1 MQLIQKY
8 WTLFFAFFLT
18 HSIYAQTVE
27 YDIEVAENLRIET
40 YYEDGSLLV
49 STINSTNQFS
59 LDSITPS
66 GIYIN
71 KNTLSL
77 ASFTDPISDYLY
89 TKEFGLYI
97 ATIVD
102 TVDTA
107 YPYQSFRCNDLFR
120 LNLNGDKLW
129 TIRLDFM
136 VDDQLSFVKFLKSNS
151 ALFLTKATFVDGSCK
166 NIYELYK
173 MDYLSGQLILTDGI
187 GVCHYKSNPKEDSD
201 LVFSFSSGCSC
212 NDNEE
217 ERGDAIRMY
226 DDSMNLIYAT
236 TLENTSFKSNGIKYL
251 ASEVEILDENNFL
264 AESSTENDTDNGLV
278 YINKVDSTLNWYS
291 LTDSISSLS
300 YQISKVKLEIF
311 DGGIISAHATNQN
324 VSGGLNVGDLSLLL
338 LNNEVSIMDTILNIQ
353 SNIGFYSVESVE
365 LIHNSIVINYTDT
378 TNKLMRISLGA
389 PLGTKEDELF
399 SYESSFEVY
408 PNPTAGN
415 VTVKSN
421 VGGVIELYDI
431 TGKLQFRKQVS
442 EGENQ
447 FYLDTFEKGVYV
459 LTFQTQSGERG
470 SKKLILTQ

>member
-1 MQLIQKY
+1 MGLTQKL

-18 HSIYAQTVE
+18 HTIHAQTVE
-27 YDIEVAENLRIET
+27 YDIKVAEDLRIEA

-107 YPYQSFRCNDLFR
+107 YPYLSFRCNDLFR

-129 TIRLDFM
+129 TSRLDFM

-187 GVCHYKSNPKEDSD
+187 GVCHYKSNPQEDSD

-226 DDSMNLIYAT
+226 DDSINLIYST
-236 TLENTSFKSNGIKYL
+236 TLETTSFKSNSIKYV

-264 AESSTENDTDNGLV
+264 AESSTENDTDNGIV
-278 YINKVDSTLNWYS
+278 YINRADTTLNWYS

-300 YQISKVKLEIF
+300 QISKVKLEIF

-338 LNNEVSIMDTILNIQ
+338 LDNEVSIMDTILNIQ

-378 TNKLMRISLGA
+378 TNKLMRISLDA
-389 PLGTKEDELF
+389 PLGIKQDKLF
-399 SYESSFEVY
+399 SHESSFEVY

-415 VTVKSN
+415 VIVKSQE
-421 VGGVIELYDI
+421 GGVVELYDI
-431 TGKLQFRKQVS
+431 TGKLQFRKQVAK
-442 EGENQ
+442 GENQ
-447 FYLDTFEKGVYV
+447 FHLDSFEKGVYI
-459 LTFQTQSGERG
+459 LNFQSQSGECG
-470 SKKLILTQ
+470 SKKLILTH